1 MCYCVLLNK
10 NEKKKIL
17 MKIQAIG
24 DYESECGRLL
34 PARLPSNGSDK
45 LNNRDFFETNIEA
58 CLDRLYGTALRLTKN
73 VSDAED
79 LVAETVM
86 RGLDKI
92 DSLKERD
99 RFVHWLVRIMSNCFI
114 SDCRKKENRTPHE
127 QYEEDVSESDT
138 SFSLFDRLHQPF
150 LLWWGTPEQEFLNK
164 TLSEDISI
172 AIDTLKD
179 KYRIVVVLSDV
190 EGMSYQEIADAIEVP
205 IGTVRS
211 RLARGRS
218 MLQQLLWEHGKD
230 RELVKSSK
238 DVSDSTRGD
247 QYD

>member
-1 MCYCVLLNK
+1 M
-10 NEKKKIL
+10 L
-17 MKIQAIG
+17 MKKQAVG
-24 DYESECGRLL
+24 EYGGECDRLRDAL
-34 PARLPSNGSDK
+34 FHSNGYKK
-45 LNNRDFFETNIEA
+45 LNNRDFFESNIEA
-58 CLDRLYGTALRLTKN
+58 CLDRLYGTAMRLTKN

-92 DSLKERD
+92 DSLKDRD
-99 RFVHWLVRIMSNCFI
+99 RFVHWLVRIMSNHFI
-114 SDCRKKENRTPHE
+114 SDCRKKENRTAHE
-127 QYEEDVSESDT
+127 QYEEEPIDSDT
-138 SFSLFDRLHQPF
+138 SFSLFERLHQPF

-164 TLSEDISI
+164 TLSEDISA

-179 KYRIVVVLSDV
+179 KYRVMVVLSDI
-190 EGMSYQEIADAIEVP
+190 EGMTYQEIADAIEVP

-230 RELVKSSK
+230 RELTKDSESVKNSGK
-238 DVSDSTRGD
+238 GAPHD
-247 QYD
+247 